1 MQLIDITTWI
11 KITWKLTGKRVKN
24 PKKSATIDN
33 ILLKGLVASFGHFTG
48 FTIPLKESNKFKLH
62 PTKIP
67 FW

>member
-24 PKKSATIDN
+24 PKKSATIDH

-48 FTIPLKESNKFKLH
+48 FNDSLERKQ
-62 PTKIP
+62 
-67 FW
+67 